1 MAYRVRPLGRL
12 RLEAEGAINAG
23 TGGPYISGPGVL
35 GFPSATLGLP
45 FVVSPSTGGESKTV
59 SPFSDHA
66 CNSTDGVIHSLL
78 T

>member
-12 RLEAEGAINAG
+12 RLEAEGVKNAG

-45 FVVSPSTGGESKTV
+45 FVVSPS
-59 SPFSDHA
+59 
-66 CNSTDGVIHSLL
+66 NSIILWRAARLRWSIGSSLTL
-78 T
+78 ECSF